1 MTIHIHPFEEESP
14 YPHRDDGHPLEQ
26 IKTNP
31 TKRLRWATHRAS
43 KKEGI
48 KKRQSILD
56 RLHHKRASTDKTEN
70 AESDSSLA
78 GNVEPAEFSVI
89 PGSRRT
95 IYFNRP
101 LPDSARYPDGHPIV
115 HYARNKIR
123 TAKYTPISFV
133 PKNLYFQFHNIANMY
148 FLFII
153 ILSVRRCAFHAN

>member
-1 MTIHIHPFEEESP
+1 MAIHIHPFEEESP

-26 IKTNP
+26 IKSNP

-56 RLHHKRASTDKTEN
+56 RLHHKRSSSDKHES
-70 AESDSSLA
+70 AETDSSHNNSSEA
-78 GNVEPAEFSVI
+78 DTVVE
-89 PGSRRT
+89 GSRRN
-95 IYFNRP
+95 IYFNSP
-101 LPDSARYPDGHPIV
+101 LPASARDEAGHPV
-115 HYARNKIR
+115 AQFPRNKIR

-133 PKNLYFQFHNIANMY
+133 PKNLYFQFHNIANIY

-153 ILSVRRCAFHAN
+153 ILSVRTPCL